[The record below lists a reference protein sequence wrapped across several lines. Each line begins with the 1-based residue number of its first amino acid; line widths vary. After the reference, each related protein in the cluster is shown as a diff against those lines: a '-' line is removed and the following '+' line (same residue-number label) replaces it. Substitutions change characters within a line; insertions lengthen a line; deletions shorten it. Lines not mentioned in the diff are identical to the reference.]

1 MLKHTLFKYS
11 MVGMSGTVI
20 DLLFLYILV
29 DMLSIDVM
37 YAVMISFVLAVTN
50 NFIFNK
56 IWTFKDSVNDD
67 LYHIKYLKFMII
79 SIIGLLFTTILMF
92 ILNKIF
98 MLWYMLA
105 KVIISIVVLLWN
117 YYANKNWTFKAQI

>member
-1 MLKHTLFKYS
+1 